1 MIFLKELDEKNKK
14 RYRIFRIIIQST
26 LLLLVLALC
35 IYVLILFLPLFK
47 ELAENEASRNE
58 FIEKIRGYGHYSFFI
73 VVGLQ
78 IFQTVFAI
86 IPSGPIVMVSGVLFH
101 PALAIF
107 TCVLGQTLGAI
118 IVYYLVKL
126 LGVRFLS
133 LFVDPDKVKNSKLLG
148 NENKSMV
155 LMFGYLLI
163 PALPKDIVA
172 FIAPFTSIKV
182 PHFIIIN
189 LIARLP
195 MTIVT
200 VLMGTS
206 IISGAYHVTLIL
218 GCISLALAILCFVFN
233 NKIVAKLDE
242 LALRKEN
249 KKNEKQQENE

>member
-1 MIFLKELDEKNKK
+1 MNELDEKNKK
-14 RYRIFRIIIQST
+14 RYRIVRIIIQST
-26 LLLLVLALC
+26 LLIAVLALC
-35 IYVLILFLPLFK
+35 IYVLVLFLPVFK
-47 ELAENEASRNE
+47 DLTENEAYRDD

-107 TCVLGQTLGAI
+107 TCILGQTLGAI

-172 FIAPFTSIKV
+172 FIAPFTAIKM
-182 PHFIIIN
+182 PHFILIN
-189 LIARLP
+189 LIARMP

-218 GCISLALAILCFVFN
+218 GGISLILAILCFVFN
-233 NKIVAKLDE
+233 NRIVAKLDE
-242 LALRKEN
+242 LALKREE
-249 KKNEKQQENE
+249 KKSEKAQQQEK

>member
-1 MIFLKELDEKNKK
+1 MNELDEKKK
-14 RYRIFRIIIQST
+14 KTYRIIRIIIQSI
-26 LLLLVLALC
+26 LLIAVIGLC
-35 IYVLILFLPLFK
+35 IWALILFFPFFK
-47 ELAENEASRNE
+47 ELTQNEAMRDE
-58 FIEKIRGYGHYSFFI
+58 FIERIRGYGGYSFLI

-107 TCVLGQTLGAI
+107 ICILGQTLGAV
-118 IVYYLVKL
+118 IVFYLVKF

-133 LFVDPDKVKNSKLLG
+133 LFVDPDKIKNSKLIA
-148 NENKSMV
+148 NENRSLV

-172 FIAPFTSIKV
+172 FIAPFTKIKIG
-182 PHFIIIN
+182 HFILVN
-189 LIARLP
+189 TIARLP

-206 IISGAYHVTLIL
+206 VISGEFHVTLIL
-218 GCISLALAILCFVFN
+218 GLISLALAILCFVFN
-233 NKIVAKLDE
+233 NRIVEKLDE
-242 LALRKEN
+242 FAARREERHE
-249 KKNEKQQENE
+249 KKDE